1 MFKKENVLPQSA
13 GGDHEERWRQ
23 LEMVKQVQHKDKMIN
38 TIIQCN
44 DAIQWYNTMIQ
55 YNDTMIQYNESCQL
69 MSNQILLRTV
79 WVKLSMNHIGV
90 SLHKEKSLLQI
101 PYTLNMRED
110 S

>member
-44 DAIQWYNTMIQ
+44 DAIQ
-55 YNDTMIQYNESCQL
+55 
-69 MSNQILLRTV
+69 
-79 WVKLSMNHIGV
+79 
-90 SLHKEKSLLQI
+90 
-101 PYTLNMRED
+101 
-110 S
+110 